1 MKKTILITAIAL
13 VFTLGNVSAVTVNE
27 NLETLKVEKVVSKV
41 NAFCLSIAKGDIETV
56 KKLITLGED
65 VNQKSNGMTPL
76 MYAARYNKCDILK
89 LLIANGAE
97 LKTKSTSKST
107 KGFTAL
113 KYAKL
118 SSADKAV
125 AILEEVLDNK
135 KRKA

>member
-1 MKKTILITAIAL
+1 MKKTILITSIAL
-13 VFTLGNVSAVTVNE
+13 VFTLGNVNAVTVNE
-27 NLETLKVEKVVSKV
+27 NFETLKVEKVVSKV

-97 LKTKSTSKST
+97 LKTKSPQ
-107 KGFTAL
+107 GFTAL

-118 SSADKAV
+118 SSAGKAIV
-125 AILEEVLDNK
+125 FLEEVSDNK